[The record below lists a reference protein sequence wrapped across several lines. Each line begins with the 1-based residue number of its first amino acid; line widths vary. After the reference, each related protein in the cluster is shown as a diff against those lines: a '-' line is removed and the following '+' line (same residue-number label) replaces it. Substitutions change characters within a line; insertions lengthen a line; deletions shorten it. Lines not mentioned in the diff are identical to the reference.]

1 MLSFYLFL
9 HAITRLTGWL
19 AVVVFSFILFMLAH
33 QNNYLFC
40 ATVASLPFI
49 PSKPFLSLS
58 LISYFYRFILV
69 FSVHLYGADPP
80 PVFLSSHLIIIIVNF
95 SQHALSA
102 FRTFHNVVF
111 VHGEHHYFCS
121 SQFSCYFCPDFTF
134 VGFRDDFLFIYG
146 KPVRVSWFLLLF
158 VAKVPYNSIQE
169 FTHWERY
176 KKRHL
181 PTDINEIK

>member
-1 MLSFYLFL
+1 MRHGCIATFYS
-9 HAITRLTGWL
+9 IKTI
-19 AVVVFSFILFMLAH
+19 S
-33 QNNYLFC
+33 
-40 ATVASLPFI
+40 
-49 PSKPFLSLS
+49 LSLS
-58 LISYFYRFILV
+58 FSFLTFYHFISV
-69 FSVHLYGADPP
+69 SSVHLYGADPP
-80 PVFLSSHLIIIIVNF
+80 PVLLSSHLIIIIVNF

-111 VHGEHHYFCS
+111 VHGEHHYFYS

-146 KPVRVSWFLLLF
+146 NPYGCLGFCSYF

-169 FTHWERY
+169 FTHWKRY